1 MRNGCCEVILVDT
14 NILLDLVTD
23 DPNFAEW
30 SIAQLEAASLID
42 PLIINDVIYAE
53 LSLSKI

>member
-23 DPNFAEW
+23 DSNFAEW
-30 SIAQLEAASLID
+30 SITQLEAASLIG
-42 PLIINDVIYAE
+42 PLTINDVIYAE
-53 LSLSKI
+53 LPLSKI